1 MLQSRAKSN
10 ARFVAAKAAAAPTL
24 DDVVDEVVRNREPV
38 VIHRKKKPVAVVV
51 PIEDLELV
59 ERLESEMSSS
69 EIFAAL
75 FELEL
80 GGKVRQM
87 PGKNFVKSF

>member
-1 MLQSRAKSN
+1 MR
-10 ARFVAAKAAAAPTL
+10 RAKAAAAPTL

-59 ERLESEMSSS
+59 ERLED
-69 EIFAAL
+69 EIDIRGARKARK
-75 FELEL
+75 EKTVSWQQVKKEL
-80 GGKVRQM
+80 GL
-87 PGKNFVKSF
+87 